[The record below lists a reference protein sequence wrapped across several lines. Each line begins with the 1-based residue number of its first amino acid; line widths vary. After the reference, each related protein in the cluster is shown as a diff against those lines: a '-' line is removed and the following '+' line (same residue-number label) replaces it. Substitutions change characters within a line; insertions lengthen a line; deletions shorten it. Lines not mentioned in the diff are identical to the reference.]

1 MCARAGRLEDDVGG
15 GLQNL
20 DRGQLKGLRAMVGHR
35 EAPSAVPLQQPVARR
50 ACRFSEP
57 PLKPTQGND

>member
-20 DRGQLKGLRAMVGHR
+20 DRGQLKGLRAMVIVKRHP
-35 EAPSAVPLQQPVARR
+35 PSRSSSQLPV
-50 ACRFSEP
+50 EP
-57 PLKPTQGND
+57 ADFRSRP